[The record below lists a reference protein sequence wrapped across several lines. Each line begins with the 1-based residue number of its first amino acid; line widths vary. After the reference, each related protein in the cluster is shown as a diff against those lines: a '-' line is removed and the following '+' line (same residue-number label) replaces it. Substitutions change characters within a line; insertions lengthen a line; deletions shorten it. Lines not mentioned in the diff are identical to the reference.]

1 MEKNNS
7 IWSRIKEVSPGCV
20 QLKCVCHSLALIMEH
35 AFTCIPSTIGFLLTE
50 IPAHFS
56 MSSLKRDEFMQLFFT
71 MNPDHQG
78 FPTPLEKFCK
88 TRWLVR
94 GKILYNILVNW
105 EELLAYFQLIMDT
118 APPGQRMKIRQ
129 IYQTLKV
136 IRIVVYN
143 NCIIAFI
150 IHLLKSKQKYKCF
163 STFSGSEKLLVCYI
177 PGSYCPGI

>member
-1 MEKNNS
+1 MCSVEMCLPFFGSHN
-7 IWSRIKEVSPGCV
+7 G
-20 QLKCVCHSLALIMEH
+20 A
-35 AFTCIPSTIGFLLTE
+35 CIYMYPSTIQFLLTE

-56 MSSLKRDEFMQLFFT
+56 MSSLRRDEFVQLFFT

-78 FPTPLEKFCK
+78 VLTSFERFCK

-118 APPGQRMKIRQ
+118 APPGQRMKMRQ
-129 IYQTLKV
+129 IYQTLK
-136 IRIVVYN
+136 IFWIVLYY

-150 IHLLKSKQKYKCF
+150 IHLLTSKQNYKCF
-163 STFSGSEKLLVCYI
+163 STFSGSK
-177 PGSYCPGI
+177 